1 MRPIL
6 QHAKALAQHEAER
19 QALVVVFL
27 RDDAVE
33 ARLDEEPG
41 PALERAAV
49 DDLAVLGVE
58 ILQLVAQRNQGQSLF
73 FIGP

>member
-1 MRPIL
+1 MGAIL
-6 QHAKALAQHEAER
+6 QHAEALAQHEAER
-19 QALVVVFL
+19 QALVVVLL

-33 ARLDEEPG
+33 ARLGEEAG
-41 PALERAAV
+41 PAIERAAV

-58 ILQLVAQRNQGQSLF
+58 ILELVAQRNQGQSLF